1 MVAHRPA
8 SWSDPRMQKPSPEL
22 VEASLP
28 QSTEGGGLRRAG
40 FLALLLV
47 VAAGAWVRFSD
58 RVTEWA
64 PGLAAPVHAARSS
77 DQVRGLLELGL
88 VPAAASSAAIQAM
101 QLPDQDAAALQQ
113 AVSRERL
120 RLVRLPLFE
129 RDGGTGATVLV
140 DANGLTRVVH
150 LTARPVVLSIPVAQ
164 AGNVSFRLLDGSPP
178 AGVGPRASPGLG
190 IGAITLNGPVALPA
204 LAAGQTLEVGIVAQ

>member
-1 MVAHRPA
+1 
-8 SWSDPRMQKPSPEL
+8 MQKPSPEP

-28 QSTEGGGLRRAG
+28 QSSEGGGLRRAG

-58 RVTEWA
+58 RIAEWA
-64 PGLAAPVHAARSS
+64 PGLAAPVHAAASS
-77 DQVRGLLELGL
+77 DQVSGLLELGL
-88 VPAAASSAAIQAM
+88 IPASASRAAIQAM
-101 QLPDQDAAALQQ
+101 QLPDQDAATLQQ
-113 AVSRERL
+113 AVSRDRL

-150 LTARPVVLSIPVAQ
+150 LTAQPVVLSIPMAQ
-164 AGNVSFRLLDGSPP
+164 AGNLSFRLLEGPP
-178 AGVGPRASPGLG
+178 SAGAGPGVG
-190 IGAITLNGPVALPA
+190 IGAITLNGPVALPT
-204 LAAGQTLEVGIVAQ
+204 LATGQILEVGIVAQ